1 MDEAQRK
8 CPRQSTSPSRRRTV
22 QRCNLVHAHHAALT
36 VPPSP
41 LSLSDSAS
49 RLQRT
54 IMSPIRLELNAI
66 HRHTYK
72 ITPPRPTHSKAAVS
86 VCNNRFFT
94 LLPSRSSVLS
104 RAGNF
109 NRRSRLPLSVD
120 SKNKGK
126 GPYLNDVYTE
136 RGGGGSQNADECR

>member
-1 MDEAQRK
+1 MEAIK
-8 CPRQSTSPSRRRTV
+8 ICPSARSVHFGWTRRNGNAPVNLLLRLVVGRCNVAISSTPITLRSPS
-22 QRCNLVHAHHAALT
+22 L
-36 VPPSP
+36 PPP

-49 RLQRT
+49 RLQRA

-66 HRHTYK
+66 HRPTYK
-72 ITPPRPTHSKAAVS
+72 MTPPRPTHSKAVS

-104 RAGNF
+104 HADNF

-120 SKNKGK
+120 LKNKGNYDCL
-126 GPYLNDVYTE
+126 G
-136 RGGGGSQNADECR
+136 R